1 MTLGK
6 PLQDEAMLKGK
17 ALPDY
22 LDLARYVYFTAT
34 GEQLD
39 ESHVNES
46 KFYLG
51 ESKHY
56 SVYMIYKPD
65 VQFLKNTPLSLDFAQ
80 KLPKSDKP
88 RLIIASHKYLDE
100 DYMLGM
106 RLEFCQLPF
115 GVYKFR
121 A

>member
-1 MTLGK
+1 
-6 PLQDEAMLKGK
+6 
-17 ALPDY
+17 
-22 LDLARYVYFTAT
+22 
-34 GEQLD
+34 
-39 ESHVNES
+39 
-46 KFYLG
+46 
-51 ESKHY
+51 
-56 SVYMIYKPD
+56 MIYKPD